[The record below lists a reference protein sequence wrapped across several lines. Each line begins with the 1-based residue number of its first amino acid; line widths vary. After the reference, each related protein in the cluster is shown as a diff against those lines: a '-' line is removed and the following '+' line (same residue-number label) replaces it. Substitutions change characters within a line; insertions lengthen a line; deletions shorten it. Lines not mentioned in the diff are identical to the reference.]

1 MKIKLLSAWLSTAA
15 LAFTLL
21 TPTTA
26 HANFP
31 MEGAFQATQKC
42 PALRSIKKNTNP
54 GSFFTQAGKSYPLKA
69 KNKAAATHYSIM
81 IRGEQRW
88 IEVSCGQLPNG
99 NSTAS
104 APTRTENKNKNQ
116 DYLLTASWQAAFC
129 QTNQRKTECRSQTAK
144 RYDATHF
151 SLHGLWPQPKDNA
164 YCGVNTTLKAIDRR
178 GEWHLLPALDLSKP
192 LLKELRKIMPGAAS
206 YLQRHEWYKHGTC
219 YSTDAETYY
228 RDSLHL
234 MQQLNDS
241 AVSRL
246 FADNIGRNLSAKQ
259 IQQAFDREFGKG
271 MGRKVNIRC
280 SRDGK
285 LIGELWISLRGPIGP
300 ETTLAE
306 LMRNAPDVKRLS
318 CTGGKVDP
326 AGF

>member
-1 MKIKLLSAWLSTAA
+1 MKIYPLSALLTTAA
-15 LAFTLL
+15 MTFTLFAPSL
-21 TPTTA
+21 SQ
-26 HANFP
+26 ANFP
-31 MEGAFQATQKC
+31 LEGTFQAAKKC
-42 PALRSIKKNTNP
+42 PALHSIKKSTNP
-54 GSFFTQAGKSYPLKA
+54 GNLHTKVGTAYPLKA
-69 KNKAAATHYSIM
+69 KNKAAATHYSIL
-81 IRGEQRW
+81 INNEQRW
-88 IEVSCGQLPNG
+88 VKIDCGQMSG
-99 NSTAS
+99 D
-104 APTRTENKNKNQ
+104 APAPRTENKNKAQ

-129 QTNQRKTECRSQTAK
+129 QTHQSKKECRSQTAK
-144 RYDATHF
+144 RYDAKHL

-164 YCGVNTTLKAIDRR
+164 YCGVNTTLKSIDRR
-178 GEWHLLPALDLSKP
+178 GEWHLLPALDLSKD
-192 LLKELRKIMPGAAS
+192 LLKELKKIMPGAAS

-219 YSTDAETYY
+219 YSPDAETYY
-228 RDSLHL
+228 RDSLNL

-280 SRDGK
+280 SRNGK
-285 LIGELWISLRGPIGP
+285 LIGELWINLRGTIDGN
-300 ETTLAE
+300 TTLAE

-318 CTGGKVDP
+318 CNGGKVDP